1 MPQPQKLENRRDRYD
16 KTEMDRRRVLL
27 SGVATVVLC
36 TALPGCVSD
45 VSRYCQEN
53 YSDTQL
59 ECERKFRKRYSGI
72 GHSKASER
80 LPQ

>member
-1 MPQPQKLENRRDRYD
+1 
-16 KTEMDRRRVLL
+16 MDMRRVLL
-27 SGVATVVLC
+27 SGIATVVLY

-53 YSDTQL
+53 YSDSQS
-59 ECERKFRKRYSGI
+59 ECERKFRKRYSGV